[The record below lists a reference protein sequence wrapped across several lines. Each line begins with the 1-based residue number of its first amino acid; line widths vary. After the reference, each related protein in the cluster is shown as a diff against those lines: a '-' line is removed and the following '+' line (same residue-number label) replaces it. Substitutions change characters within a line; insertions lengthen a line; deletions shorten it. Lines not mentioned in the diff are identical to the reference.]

1 MGIFTGVRRTSPLRR
16 DYTVILVAWD
26 KRGVLET
33 GVNHKIQGAGL
44 DMTGLGMAE
53 VETRVDMPSFEM
65 TGVDT
70 TGVETRVDM
79 PGVEMT
85 GLI

>member
-1 MGIFTGVRRTSPLRR
+1 
-16 DYTVILVAWD
+16 VILVAWD

-44 DMTGLGMAE
+44 DMIRVDMAE
-53 VETRVDMPSFEM
+53 VETRVDMPSVEM

-70 TGVETRVDM
+70 TGVDM
-79 PGVEMT
+79 T
-85 GLI
+85 LLSK